1 MALTPE
7 VIKANA
13 DLATLSEA
21 QLTAIATLSV
31 NDENQVINNK
41 IGELHGRYD
50 QDVKEVTGIEKAQ
63 GEKTYDY
70 VKRVLGDFK
79 SKIGG
84 SAKLQTKVT
93 QYETE
98 IQTLKAQIADG
109 KGNEAMKQQLTDAQ
123 SQLAAL
129 KTQYETDKQA
139 WGNKEKEFSQQIT
152 GIQVDTQFEKAVAG
166 LKFKAGY
173 PESVQKTLLSSAKS
187 AILGTYKPDWVEA
200 DGKKIMVFRD
210 AKGEILRNK
219 SNGLNPYTA
228 QELISEQL
236 KEVLD
241 PGKKTTGTGTEE
253 PGKGGV
259 DTIEIVDIAGAK
271 TQVQADE
278 IIVKYLMQN
287 GETRGSASFA
297 EKQKKLREENGVN
310 KLPIR

>member
-13 DLATLSEA
+13 ELATLSES
-21 QLTAIATLSV
+21 QLAAIATLSV
-31 NDENQVINNK
+31 NDENHVINTK

-50 QDVKEVTGIEKAQ
+50 EDVKAVTGIEKNQ
-63 GEKTYDY
+63 GEKSYDY

-79 SKIGG
+79 SRIVGATELQNKIAG
-84 SAKLQTKVT
+84 
-93 QYETE
+93 YETE
-98 IQTLKAQIADG
+98 IANLKRQISEG
-109 KGNEAMKQQLTDAQ
+109 KGDEVIRQQLKDAQ
-123 SQLAAL
+123 TELATL
-129 KTQYETDKQA
+129 KTQYDTDKQA
-139 WGNKEKEFSQQIT
+139 WSNKEKEFSQQIT
-152 GIQVDTQFEKAVAG
+152 SIQVDTQFEKAVAG

-187 AILGTYKPDWVEA
+187 AILSQYKPDWVEV

-241 PGKKTTGTGTEE
+241 TGKKTTGTGTEE

-310 KLPIR
+310 KLPLR